1 MIRRLSIGLRLTL
14 TFVLAA
20 VLFVILGV
28 FSLFQLNSLNQQI
41 EEIDEVLVPKQ
52 ILLGDMNSE
61 LLRLRVNLGNVVTNL
76 MGSRQQEFRDAAASA
91 LEGMTLAKQRY
102 LELIDNPADRAA
114 FEEYE
119 AAEAE
124 YLAMADQLYTLI
136 DDRQFA
142 MVADLRNDE
151 MAPAGSALSGIIRGL
166 ISLEAGRVE
175 AASVEADRVYDQALL
190 TIGSAVVVLVALLG
204 FAALVLTRSITT
216 PLRSAVELADTIADN
231 DLTKTVTNTGR
242 DEVSQLV
249 TAMSRMQS
257 ALRDTLAQISSSSEQ
272 LASSSEELSAVTDD
286 STRNLRRQNEEIE
299 QAATAVNELTAAIE
313 EVASNASGTAEE
325 SHEAESQTRVGLEK
339 VSGTVAAIER
349 LANAIGDTASNMEAL
364 ASKVSDV
371 GSVLDV
377 IRGIAEQTNLLAL
390 NAAIEAARA
399 GEAGRGFAVV
409 ADEVRALA
417 SRTADSTK
425 EIETII
431 DAVETGTDQA
441 VTAMRDSNTSATDTL
456 EAGRDAGDAL
466 QAIAALIEKINE
478 RNTASASAAEE
489 QAQVAREVDRNLVS
503 IRDIAVQNATGA
515 DETLSSS
522 KELARLAEGLNQ
534 VVSRFKV

>member
-1 MIRRLSIGLRLTL
+1 MIRQLSIGIRLAL

-20 VLFVILGV
+20 VLFVVLGV
-28 FSLFQLNSLNQQI
+28 FSLLQLNSLNQQI
-41 EEIDEVLVPKQ
+41 IEIDEVLVPKQ
-52 ILLGDMNSE
+52 IILGDMNSE
-61 LLRLRVNLGNVVTNL
+61 FLRLRVNLGNVVTNL
-76 MGSRQQEFRDAAASA
+76 MGSRQQEFRDAAQAA
-91 LEGMTLAKQRY
+91 LERIAVAKQEY
-102 LELIDNPADRAA
+102 LDLIDNAADRAA
-114 FEEYE
+114 FEAYE
-119 AAEAE
+119 TAEAE
-124 YLAMADQLYTLI
+124 YLAMVDQLYGYI

-142 MVADLRNDE
+142 MVSDLRNDE
-151 MAPAGSALSGIIRGL
+151 MAPAGSAISGL
-166 ISLEAGRVE
+166 IRELIAVEDERVS
-175 AASVEADRVYDQALL
+175 AASIQADIVYDRALL
-190 TIGSAVVVLVALLG
+190 TIVAAVIALVVVLALT
-204 FAALVLTRSITT
+204 AWALTRSITS
-216 PLRSAVELADTIADN
+216 PLRSAVHLADAIADN
-231 DLTKTVTNTGR
+231 DLTTTISNSGR

-249 TAMSRMQS
+249 TAMSRMQN
-257 ALRDTLAQISSSSEQ
+257 ALRETLAQISSSSDQ
-272 LASSSEELSAVTDD
+272 LASSSEELSAVTDE
-286 STRNLRRQNEEIE
+286 STQNLRRQNEEIE

-325 SHEAESQTRVGLEK
+325 SHEAENQTRVGLEK

-349 LANAIGDTASNMEAL
+349 LAKAIGDTASNMEAL

-431 DAVETGTDQA
+431 DAVESGTDQA
-441 VTAMRDSNTSATDTL
+441 VTAMRDSNTSATNTL

-478 RNTASASAAEE
+478 RNTASASAAEQ

-503 IRDIAVQNATGA
+503 IRDIAAQNTTGA
-515 DETLSSS
+515 EETRSSS

>member
-1 MIRRLSIGLRLTL
+1 MIRQLSIGTRLTL

-20 VLFVILGV
+20 VLFVVLGA
-28 FSLFQLNSLNQQI
+28 FSLLQLNNLKQQI
-41 EEIDEVLVPKQ
+41 NQIDEVLVPKQ
-52 ILLGDMNSE
+52 VLLGDLNSE
-61 LLRLRVNLGNVVTNL
+61 FLRLRVNLGNVVTNL
-76 MGSRQQEFRDAAASA
+76 MGSRQQEFRDAAQNA
-91 LEGMTLAKQRY
+91 LDNMAATKQAY
-102 LELIDNPADRAA
+102 LELIDNAADREA
-114 FEEYE
+114 FAEYE
-119 AAEAE
+119 AAETA
-124 YLAMADQLYTLI
+124 YLALVDQLFGFI

-151 MAPAGSALSGIIRGL
+151 MAPAGSDISALIRRF
-166 ISLEAGRVE
+166 ISLESDRVDQ
-175 AASVEADRVYDQALL
+175 ASALADRVYDQALM
-190 TIGSAVVVLVALLG
+190 TIGSAVAVLVALLAA
-204 FAALVLTRSITT
+204 AALVLSRSITG
-216 PLRSAVELADTIADN
+216 PMRSAVILADAIADN
-231 DLTKTVTNTGR
+231 DLTTSITNSGR
-242 DEVSQLV
+242 DEVTQLV
-249 TAMSRMQS
+249 AAMSRMQT
-257 ALRDTLAQISSSSEQ
+257 ALRATLAQISSSSEQ

-325 SHEAESQTRVGLEK
+325 SHEAETQTRLGLEK

-349 LANAIGDTASNMEAL
+349 LAKAIGDTASNMEAL

-431 DAVETGTDQA
+431 DAVESGTDQA
-441 VTAMRDSNTSATDTL
+441 VTAMRDSNTSVTDTL

-515 DETLSSS
+515 DETLTSS